1 MSEMDFN
8 ENRDGL
14 FSKAVKAGKRTYF
27 FDVRGMRGDDMYL
40 TITESKRKF
49 SGNENE
55 KPFYE
60 KHKIFLYR
68 EDFEKF
74 MEGLEAAFSHI
85 HQNAPPLQP
94 RQPREPRN
102 NYGDHNHGNH
112 HDSSLEYDDL
122 K

>member
-1 MSEMDFN
+1 MDFN

-68 EDFEKF
+68 EDFDKF
-74 MEGLEAAFSHI
+74 MDGLEAAFTHI
-85 HQNAPPLQP
+85 HENAPPLQP
-94 RQPREPRN
+94 RQPRN
-102 NYGDHNHGNH
+102 NQGDHAQGENP
-112 HDSSLEYDDL
+112 DASLNFDDL